1 MLNIPHTFRYSLWK
15 TLAFFNSEVSKK
27 ILHKLV
33 NRIIL
38 RVSKSLKAVKC
49 SRLWK
54 RLAESAELL
63 QQKPFDDIIQ
73 ENGVVIK

>member
-49 SRLWK
+49 SRL
-54 RLAESAELL
+54 
-63 QQKPFDDIIQ
+63 
-73 ENGVVIK
+73 